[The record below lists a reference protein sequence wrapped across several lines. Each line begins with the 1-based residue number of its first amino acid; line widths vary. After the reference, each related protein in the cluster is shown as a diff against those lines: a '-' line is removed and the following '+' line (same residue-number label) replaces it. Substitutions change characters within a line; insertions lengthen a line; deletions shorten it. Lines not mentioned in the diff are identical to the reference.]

1 MSQKLHDNER
11 IKIES
16 NFLRGKLVE
25 GINDATTGSFPS
37 DEVQLVKFH
46 GLYQQD
52 DRDRRAERKKLCLG
66 GACGPHQYDPSADG
80 VR

>member
-25 GINDATTGSFPS
+25 GLKDITTGSFPP

-52 DRDRRAERKKLCLG
+52 HRDYRAERKKQKLEPL
-66 GACGPHQYDPSADG
+66 
-80 VR
+80 